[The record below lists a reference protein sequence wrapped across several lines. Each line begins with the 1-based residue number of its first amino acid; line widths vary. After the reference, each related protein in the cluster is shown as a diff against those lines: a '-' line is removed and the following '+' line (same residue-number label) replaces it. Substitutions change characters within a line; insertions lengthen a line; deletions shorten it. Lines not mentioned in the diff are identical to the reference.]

1 MERSLRFTVRQK
13 KQSASQCLCKKRK
26 NNMHLILFTKY
37 FLKNTKETDN
47 IGCLWE
53 EDWLLESQEWGR
65 EFTKINKHK

>member
-1 MERSLRFTVRQK
+1 
-13 KQSASQCLCKKRK
+13 
-26 NNMHLILFTKY
+26 MHLILFTKY

-53 EDWLLESQEWGR
+53 EDWLLEGQEWGR